1 MTWRRTSLIMWKE
14 VIQLRRDPL
23 LLRLIFIMPVLQLLL
38 FGYVVGSDVR
48 NLPTAVVD
56 LDHSALSRQLTDSF
70 SASGYFVLAEHP
82 DSENAVTGLIDGG
95 NAQVGI
101 VIPAGLSDSIDRGQ
115 TVPIGIIVDGADS
128 KTASVASGYA
138 AQIIAEFNR
147 RQLGLAA
154 REAKG
159 PGIDSR
165 VRVVFNPSLKAVN
178 AMIPGLIAAILLISM
193 GAIMS
198 QAVVRERARG
208 TLEQMLVTPIS
219 RGEYLVGK
227 VLPYVVVAM
236 IQSAFVALIGRYW
249 FQVPFN
255 GRVVTVI
262 VGLGLFM
269 LTSIGIGMLVSLV
282 SKTQQQAQQ
291 TIMFIVLP
299 TMVLSGFIFPIES
312 MPAAVVP
319 ITYLIPLRYA
329 LVVLRGAFL
338 KGATIGDLWE
348 PLLAMTAFAVG
359 IFGLAVAS
367 FRKRLSE

>member
-1 MTWRRTSLIMWKE
+1 MTWRRTRLIMWKE
-14 VIQLRRDPL
+14 AIQLRRDPL
-23 LLRLIFIMPVLQLLL
+23 LLRLIFVMPVLQLLL
-38 FGYVVGSDVR
+38 FGYVVGADVR
-48 NLPTAVVD
+48 NLPTAIID
-56 LDHSALSRQLTDSF
+56 ADQTKLSRALGSAF
-70 SASGYFVLAEHP
+70 SSSGYFTIVQRPADERTL
-82 DSENAVTGLIDGG
+82 TRLIDSGQ
-95 NAQVGI
+95 AQVGI
-101 VIPAGLSDSIDRGQ
+101 VIPRGMADSVAQGQ
-115 TVPIGIIVDGADS
+115 TVPVGIVVDGADS
-128 KTASVASGYA
+128 MTASLASGYA
-138 AQIIAEFNR
+138 AQTIAEFNR

-178 AMIPGLIAAILLISM
+178 AMIPGLIGAILLISM

-208 TLEQMLVTPIS
+208 TLEQMLVTPVT
-219 RGEYLVGK
+219 RGEYLLGK
-227 VLPYVVVAM
+227 VIPYVLVATV
-236 IQSAFVALIGRYW
+236 QSAFVALIGRYW

-255 GRVVTVI
+255 GRTITVI

-269 LTSIGIGMLVSLV
+269 LTCIGIGLLVSLV

-291 TIMFIVLP
+291 TMMFIVLP

-312 MPAAVVP
+312 MPAAIVP

-329 LVVLRGAFL
+329 IVVLRGAFL
-338 KGATIGDLWE
+338 KGSTIADLWV
-348 PLLAMTAFAVG
+348 PMLAMVVFAVV
-359 IFGLAVAS
+359 IFGAAVTR

>member
-1 MTWRRTSLIMWKE
+1 MNGRRLRLIMWKE
-14 VIQLRRDPL
+14 LVQLRRDPL
-23 LLRLIFIMPVLQLLL
+23 LLRLIFLMPILQLLL
-38 FGYVVGSDVR
+38 FGYVVAADVR

-56 LDHSALSRQLTDSF
+56 EDHSVLSRQLADAF
-70 SASGYFVLAEHP
+70 SASGYFVLTERPANETALTP
-82 DSENAVTGLIDGG
+82 VIDAGRVAVAL
-95 NAQVGI
+95 
-101 VIPAGLSDSIDRGQ
+101 VIPAGMSDSIKRGQ
-115 TVPIGIIVDGADS
+115 TVPIGIVVDGADS

-165 VRVVFNPSLKAVN
+165 VRVVFNPSLKSVN
-178 AMIPGLIAAILLISM
+178 AMIPGLISAILLISM

-219 RGEYLVGK
+219 RGEYLLGK
-227 VLPYVVVAM
+227 VLPYVGVAA
-236 IQSAFVALIGRYW
+236 IQSAFVAVIGRYW
-249 FQVPFN
+249 FRVPFN
-255 GRVVTVI
+255 GAVITVI
-262 VGLGLFM
+262 VSLGLFM
-269 LTSIGIGMLVSLV
+269 LTCIGIGLLVSLA

-299 TMVLSGFIFPIES
+299 SMVLSGFIFPIES

-319 ITYLIPLRYA
+319 LTYLIPLRYA
-329 LVVLRGAFL
+329 LEAMRGAFL
-338 KGATIGDLWE
+338 KGSDIPDLAV
-348 PLLAMTAFAVG
+348 PLLAMAAFAVV
-359 IFGLAVAS
+359 IFGVAVTRFS
-367 FRKRLSE
+367 KRLSE